1 MRSLANAEL
10 ADAKDRL
17 ADLEKE
23 LMLYLTPGDPRDSRS
38 VILEIRA
45 GAGGEESAL
54 FAGDLF
60 KMYKGY
66 AALKGFDVSIVD

>member
-1 MRSLANAEL
+1 MI
-10 ADAKDRL
+10 
-17 ADLEKE
+17 
-23 LMLYLTPGDPRDSRS
+23 YLTPGDPRDSRS

-54 FAGDLF
+54 FAGDLL

-66 AALKGFDVSIVD
+66 AALKGFDVSIVDANPTELGGYKEIVAEIDGP